1 MSSGTKLP
9 HVHLSMRD
17 TYIPLFPLSG
27 TWFPMSFLTMFVNF
41 RWRMTGIP
49 TEASWTD
56 GERLDLWFQKL
67 HPLSPENN
75 ATLSVNFKSYDC

>member
-1 MSSGTKLP
+1 MSSGTTLL

-17 TYIPLFPLSG
+17 TYIRLFPLSG

-41 RWRMTGIP
+41 RWRMVGIP